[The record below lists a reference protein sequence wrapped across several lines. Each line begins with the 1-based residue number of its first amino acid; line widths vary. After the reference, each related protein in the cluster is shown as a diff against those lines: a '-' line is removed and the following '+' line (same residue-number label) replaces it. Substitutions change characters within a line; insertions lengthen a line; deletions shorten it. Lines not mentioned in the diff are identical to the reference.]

1 MNPKPDTPPRRAA
14 HLAPQ
19 KSLRRDLRRQL
30 TPAEATL
37 WRMLK
42 TLRPGNRQWRR
53 LFSVDCY
60 VLDFYCPTLRL
71 CVELDGAPHFT
82 PEGAEHDQQ
91 RTDYLRQQRI
101 RVIRF
106 ENRFIFEQA
115 DRVLAGIEQAM
126 KEQEEYLKGGTDAHG
141 GTHAAGGTH
150 SSVAYGATSP
160 NLGEEPEILPQ
171 QTIT

>member
-1 MNPKPDTPPRRAA
+1 MAYNRNIAPNPDNNR
-14 HLAPQ
+14 HQQ
-19 KSLRRDLRRQL
+19 KELRRQL
-30 TPAEATL
+30 RNHATPAEAIL
-37 WRMLK
+37 WRML
-42 TLRPGNRQWRR
+42 RARQVCGLLWRR
-53 LFSVDCY
+53 QFGAGPY